1 MNTVPS
7 PLPGTTWLR
16 PLPQVPYTPQIADAQ
31 HMAEYLDEGRS
42 LASDPC
48 WQQSGAPTLESY
60 VYWADRACGI
70 ACIKSI
76 IEAFGGEARTLH
88 AWIEQAQA
96 LGAYMIETDADGV
109 PHEIGWKH
117 AGLAQL
123 CQEQGLAART
133 LAADAALIVRALSS
147 GCLVIASVSYEL
159 GSADRPITR
168 KNGHLVVITGALMRE
183 NEPTHFTIHN
193 PSGRGKSMQVHANIP
208 LPRFEQAYSGRVIVI
223 ARQPETLTL
232 LGV

>member
-96 LGAYMIETDADGV
+96 LGAY
-109 PHEIGWKH
+109 
-117 AGLAQL
+117 L